1 MAFSMP
7 FIAKV
12 RSLLSGQSTEDFGEG
27 RRFPLT
33 NDMRK
38 AIALQIAG
46 LAKADLKDYTFERRR
61 SANKSMKSDIVIYDG
76 AGAIVLHGR
85 EIEGGPLA
93 FWS

>member
-1 MAFSMP
+1 MALSMQV
-7 FIAKV
+7 IARV
-12 RSLLSGQSTEDFGEG
+12 RSLLSGQSAEDFGEG

-46 LAKADLKDYTFERRR
+46 LAKADLKGYTFERRR
-61 SANKSMKSDIVIYDG
+61 SGNRNTKSDIVIYDG
-76 AGAIVLHGR
+76 TSAVVLHGR
-85 EIEGGPLA
+85 EIAGGPLA